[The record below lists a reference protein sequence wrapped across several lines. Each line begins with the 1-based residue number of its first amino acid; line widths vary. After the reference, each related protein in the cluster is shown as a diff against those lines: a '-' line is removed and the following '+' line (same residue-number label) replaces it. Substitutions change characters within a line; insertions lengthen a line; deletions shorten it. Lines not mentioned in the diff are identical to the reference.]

1 MRRAGKDYE
10 DKAMSSRR
18 DKPEPA
24 DADAGPAPAGEAQ
37 HAPRTPAGPPVDAG
51 RPSEREL
58 AENAAE
64 GKPRPSE
71 REAAEAAA
79 EAAAQQQDDAEDARP

>member
-1 MRRAGKDYE
+1 MLISERMRRHYE
-10 DKAMSSRR
+10 DKAMSS
-18 DKPEPA
+18 KKPPAPEP
-24 DADAGPAPAGEAQ
+24 AGPAPAGEG
-37 HAPRTPAGPPVDAG
+37 APSPAGPPVDAG

-79 EAAAQQQDDAEDARP
+79 AAAAQQQDAAEAKQP

>member
-10 DKAMSSRR
+10 DKAMSTRR
-18 DKPEPA
+18 EKPEPA
-24 DADAGPAPAGEAQ
+24 DADAGPAPAGEG
-37 HAPRTPAGPPVDAG
+37 APRAPVGPPVDAG

-79 EAAAQQQDDAEDARP
+79 EQAEAQQEAAPKP